1 MFERLDPAGRRVLDV
16 ACQQARS
23 FDHNHVGTEH
33 VLLALTIEDG
43 TAADLLADHGC
54 RREQVRAEIDAMIGA
69 GTARRRPEV
78 LLASLGIDLG
88 EVRRRIET
96 TFGADAV
103 ARAAWRATPRR
114 RWHGRRWW
122 PNCTASRP
130 IDSPLVGERSMGMAP
145 RLKRVIEMAVK
156 QSAPRPATPLHL
168 LLAVVEEGQGVACRI
183 LVQHGVDLLAL
194 AAAARARLH

>member
-1 MFERLDPAGRRVLDV
+1 VFERLDPAGRHVLDL

-23 FDHNHVGTEH
+23 FDHNYVGTEH

-88 EVRRRIET
+88 EVRRRVAT
-96 TFGADAV
+96 TFGAEAV
-103 ARAAWRATPRR
+103 ALAAQRVTPRR

-122 PNCTASRP
+122 PNCTAGRP
-130 IDSPLVGERSMGMAP
+130 IDSALAGSPSPAVLRERPGAANNL
-145 RLKRVIEMAVK
+145 RQFFIG
-156 QSAPRPATPLHL
+156 
-168 LLAVVEEGQGVACRI
+168 LLAPV
-183 LVQHGVDLLAL
+183 
-194 AAAARARLH
+194 

>member
-23 FDHNHVGTEH
+23 FDHNYVGTEH

-43 TAADLLADHGC
+43 TPADLLADQGC
-54 RREQVRAEIDAMIGA
+54 RREQVRAAIDAMINV
-69 GTARRRPEV
+69 GTARRRPEA

-88 EVRRRIET
+88 EVRRRVET
-96 TFGADAV
+96 TFGSEAV

-122 PNCTASRP
+122 PNCTAGRP
-130 IDSPLVGERSMGMAP
+130 FESALVGERSMGMAP
-145 RLKRVIEMAVK
+145 RLKRVIELAVK

-168 LLAVVEEGQGVACRI
+168 LLAVVEEGQGVAWRI
-183 LVQHGVDLLAL
+183 LVQRGVDLLAL
-194 AAAARARLH
+194 AGAARARLH